1 MDYASKIAFDA
12 VRAETD
18 RLLGLIT
25 PEQLEFFGRV
35 LPKYP
40 DLTHADMVMACG
52 LVHRTVLKNQ
62 GDAGPDAFEHIKADP
77 DQRIRFMHIKRGSTY
92 RMVGRGRIQTGRPLE
107 DYDEVTIYE
116 SEETGDLW
124 VRPNDEFDDPTRFIA
139 IH

>member
-1 MDYASKIAFDA
+1 MDHASRIAFNA
-12 VRAETD
+12 VHAETD
-18 RLLGLIT
+18 RLLGLIK
-25 PEQLEFFGRV
+25 PEQLEFFHRV

-40 DLTHADMVMACG
+40 DLSHEDMVIACG

-77 DQRIRFMHIKRGSTY
+77 DQRIRVIHIKRGSTY
-92 RMVGRGRIQTGRPLE
+92 RMVGRGRIQTGRPLA

-124 VRPNDEFDDPTRFIA
+124 VRPNDEFDDPTRFTA

>member
-1 MDYASKIAFDA
+1 MDHARKIAFDA

-18 RLLGLIT
+18 RLLGLIK
-25 PEQLEFFGRV
+25 PEQSALFHEI

-40 DLTHADMVMACG
+40 DLSFEDMVSACG

-62 GDAGPDAFEHIKADP
+62 GDAGPDAFEHVKADL

-92 RMVGRGRIQTGRPLE
+92 RMVGRGRIQTGRPLV

>member
-1 MDYASKIAFDA
+1 MDHASRIAFNA
-12 VRAETD
+12 VHAETD
-18 RLLGLIT
+18 RLLGLIK
-25 PEQLEFFGRV
+25 PEQLEFFHRV

-40 DLTHADMVMACG
+40 DLSHEDMVIACG

-62 GDAGPDAFEHIKADP
+62 GDAGPD
-77 DQRIRFMHIKRGSTY
+77 QRIRVIHIKRGSTY
-92 RMVGRGRIQTGRPLE
+92 RMVGRGRIQTGRPLA

-124 VRPNDEFDDPTRFIA
+124 VRPNDEFDDPTRFTA